1 MKFQTDIAVEV
12 RLVTSSEVGS
22 GWGKDYNSSLHI
34 SHKSDWEK
42 YSPNWI
48 PLPKGGIWWWRQSL
62 SVKRRILFPS
72 QFRVVFTR
80 VWVNIVP
87 SAGDISNCRLDLS
100 VGPIYRRQSRLR
112 SHAIIDIHRVS
123 RPGQPSHS
131 GDTETGITTGENRP
145 SDSNIRFSI
154 NCFLDLRGWA
164 HGTCIA
170 CLYPDI
176 LSRYFMARPVLE
188 A

>member
-1 MKFQTDIAVEV
+1 M
-12 RLVTSSEVGS
+12 
-22 GWGKDYNSSLHI
+22 
-34 SHKSDWEK
+34 
-42 YSPNWI
+42 
-48 PLPKGGIWWWRQSL
+48 
-62 SVKRRILFPS
+62 KRRILFPS

-123 RPGQPSHS
+123 IPGQAHS
-131 GDTETGITTGENRP
+131 GVTETEITTGEIMIQILELVDFP
-145 SDSNIRFSI
+145 LLS
-154 NCFLDLRGWA
+154 CFLYLRGWA
-164 HGTCIA
+164 HGPCIA

-176 LSRYFMARPVLE
+176 LSRCFIARPVLE
-188 A
+188 QRKDLLGYILG

>member
-1 MKFQTDIAVEV
+1 METV
-12 RLVTSSEVGS
+12 
-22 GWGKDYNSSLHI
+22 
-34 SHKSDWEK
+34 
-42 YSPNWI
+42 
-48 PLPKGGIWWWRQSL
+48 SL

-123 RPGQPSHS
+123 RPGQPALS
-131 GDTETGITTGENRP
+131 
-145 SDSNIRFSI
+145 
-154 NCFLDLRGWA
+154 LRGHSHRDRNNNW
-164 HGTCIA
+164 GK
-170 CLYPDI
+170 
-176 LSRYFMARPVLE
+176 SSV
-188 A
+188 